1 MPRILLKFR
10 ERETFYV
17 TDGLICSNFTE
28 VKNKDKVTI
37 TWQSWMI
44 PSRIYTSILNVIPS
58 NCTSWIFMNNIRAA
72 SDGSY

>member
-28 VKNKDKVTI
+28 VKNKDKVTM
-37 TWQSWMI
+37 T
-44 PSRIYTSILNVIPS
+44 
-58 NCTSWIFMNNIRAA
+58 
-72 SDGSY
+72 